1 MASDAASSATP
12 RQFEF
17 LVMELWP
24 ILLGVRRGGNKVG
37 EKWHKSC
44 RSEAFS
50 AQGMSLEQSRRFN
63 AKRCCQKRIKGTHI

>member
-1 MASDAASSATP
+1 MREDVNPENALEIIFENDVASRVP
-12 RQFEF
+12 QRQFEF

-37 EKWHKSC
+37 EKWRKSS

-50 AQGMSLEQSRRFN
+50 AQSN
-63 AKRCCQKRIKGTHI
+63 VT